1 MNKQNNLL
9 SYLIYFYIIFTAIL
23 PSKFK
28 GIPLGDVILFL
39 IVLVYLFTISIYRE
53 SRERFIKG
61 IQDFFTDYLSIFMFV
76 LFIVMCI
83 SVSYASYKTMA
94 LKESLRFVTYLII
107 YFIIKYEIT
116 EKYIWDNIIKA
127 YIFVVTAISSFGI
140 IQYFTKIGVSK
151 DFLYDKRY
159 AFKVRI
165 PSTLENPNSLGA
177 FLILAIFP
185 LIMITLYEKNKN
197 KKILYGII
205 CMVVFINIVLSGSRN
220 TWGGFLIGAVIFI
233 IIYNWKAIFL
243 FLLGGASALMLPAVR
258 NRIGDF
264 KLVSTDGRVNLWKI
278 ALKMIK
284 DHPIVG
290 VGNGNYYS
298 LYGAYVK
305 KYPELYYNHHAN
317 FPVHNSYLKI
327 QSELGIAGSVSFVG
341 ILVAVLVKIK
351 TFINT
356 TKNEFYKAFYKG
368 FFISVIVFYFMNVSD
383 NLLFVPKI
391 SVYFW
396 ILVAIS
402 QSMIYNN
409 SRDFSKYDIK

>member
-1 MNKQNNLL
+1 MIKKKSML
-9 SYLIYFYIIFTAIL
+9 SCLIYLYIILMPIL

-28 GIPLGDVILFL
+28 GIPLGDIILFL
-39 IVLVYLFTISIYRE
+39 IGLVYLFTILIYSE

-61 IQDFFTDYLSIFMFV
+61 IQDFFTDYLSIFMV
-76 LFIVMCI
+76 LLFIVMCI

-94 LKESLRFVTYLII
+94 LKESLRFVTYIII

-116 EKYIWDNIIKA
+116 EKYILDNIIKT
-127 YIFVVTAISSFGI
+127 YLLVVAAISSFGI
-140 IQYFTKIGVSK
+140 IQYFTKIGLSK
-151 DFLYDKRY
+151 EFIYDKGY

-185 LIMITLYEKNKN
+185 LIMITLYEKNKS
-197 KKILYGII
+197 KKMLYGII
-205 CMVVFINIVLSGSRN
+205 SMVVFINIVLSGSRN
-220 TWGGFLIGAVIFI
+220 TWGGFLIGAFIFI

-243 FLLGGASALMLPAVR
+243 FLLGGASALMIPSVR

-264 KLVSTDGRVNLWKI
+264 KLVFKDPRVNLWKI
-278 ALKMIK
+278 ALEMIK

-305 KYPELYYNHHAN
+305 KHPELDYNHHVN

-341 ILVAVLVKIK
+341 ILVSVLVKIK
-351 TFINT
+351 TFINI
-356 TKNEFYKAFYKG
+356 TKNGFYKAFYKG
-368 FFISVIVFYFMNVSD
+368 LLISIIVFYIMNISD
-383 NLLFVPKI
+383 NLFFVPKI
-391 SVYFW
+391 SMYFW

-402 QSMIYNN
+402 QSMLYNN
-409 SRDFSKYDIK
+409 SRDFI